1 MSFPIPDPPP
11 AKKAA
16 IEADAPLLVPLLE
29 RFPEIRIYTRTN
41 EHFEEIKR
49 VLASGNEDVPLAVV
63 RVTSEDE
70 IAATIRLCEETG
82 LPLGVRSGGN
92 DFGNRNYV
100 EGAVVID
107 VRLLCSISIAEDRQS
122 VVIGGGVTHGQL
134 LQTLDREKLDT
145 PVGWGA
151 SIGYAG
157 WACGGGYGLE
167 VGHRGLG
174 VDQIL
179 GARVVIPG
187 GQVIVAGPSSDDDAF
202 WSLRGGGA
210 GMFGVVSQLT
220 VRVYPRPRI
229 LAGNVVFPMSGIKDV
244 FGNFEKLYAESFP
257 DNFSGEVF
265 VLNPPQ
271 SGGIVN
277 HFFCWHL
284 QDDLSDLAAA
294 EEYLERIKS
303 CGVVLNETVKQ
314 SKTAIFWAHLSFQ
327 VLQVL
332 IVRCSNTVRISLHN
346 REPCVERAAVLLQYL
361 LYSARFHHRVRRCLI
376 QTHSSDKHL
385 MYSAPYLSWRWGQGR
400 CVRGIWK
407 SCQSPTCWRMREL
420 SLQ

>member
-1 MSFPIPDPPP
+1 MPFTIPDPPP
-11 AKKAA
+11 AKKSV
-16 IEADAPLLVPLLE
+16 IEADAPQLLPLLG
-29 RFPEIRIYTRTN
+29 RFPKIRIYTRTN
-41 EHFEEIKR
+41 DHFEEIKR

-70 IAATIRLCEETG
+70 IAATIRLCEDAA
-82 LPLGVRSGGN
+82 LPLSVRSGGN

-134 LQTLDREKLDT
+134 LQTLDRESLDT
-145 PVGWGA
+145 PVGWGGE
-151 SIGYAG
+151 IGYVG

-179 GARVVIPG
+179 GGRVVIPS
-187 GQVIVAGPSSDDDAF
+187 GQVIVAGPSFDDDAF

-220 VRVYPRPRI
+220 VRVYPRPSI
-229 LAGNVVFPMSGIKDV
+229 LAGNVVFPMSGITDL
-244 FGNFEKLYAESFP
+244 FGNFEKLYAENFP
-257 DNFSGEVF
+257 DNFSGEAF

-284 QDDLSDLAAA
+284 KADLSDLAAA
-294 EEYLERIKS
+294 KEYLERIKS

-314 SKTAIFWAHLSFQ
+314 SKAGVFGRS
-327 VLQVL
+327 
-332 IVRCSNTVRISLHN
+332 SL
-346 REPCVERAAVLLQYL
+346 
-361 LYSARFHHRVRRCLI
+361 F
-376 QTHSSDKHL
+376 
-385 MYSAPYLSWRWGQGR
+385 
-400 CVRGIWK
+400 K
-407 SCQSPTCWRMREL
+407 SYRH
-420 SLQ
+420 